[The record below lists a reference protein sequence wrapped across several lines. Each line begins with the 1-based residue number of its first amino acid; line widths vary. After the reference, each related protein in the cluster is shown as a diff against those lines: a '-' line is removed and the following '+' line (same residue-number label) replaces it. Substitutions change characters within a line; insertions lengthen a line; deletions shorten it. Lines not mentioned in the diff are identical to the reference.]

1 VSVRAPRRLGAA
13 LSVALVVAACGKKGD
28 PLPPLQIV
36 PARVTDLTASLG
48 AGRIQLQFT
57 VPAGDPQT
65 GLTVAP
71 ERIEIYRVVT
81 EPEAPVP
88 PAAQIVG
95 AQEYLRGELVVRR
108 ADVTPP
114 AGPSTTPAPGEPAS
128 FSEEVDLSS
137 AGAWT
142 FVAVG
147 AIGRNRRGPAS
158 AIVTVPVGNLPPA
171 PDGIQASN
179 DETSIRLTWQGAG
192 PAYRVFHVGAPTESN
207 PAGLQLLTGQPL
219 TTTEF
224 VQPVEFGRERCFVVR
239 SVRVTGPVTVEG
251 PASVAECLTPV
262 DRYPPPAPSNLRV
275 IQEGSGITLTWTPV
289 VAADLAGYVVLRGD
303 ESGVNMMPLVRDPVR
318 DTTFTDTTVQ
328 RGASYAYS
336 VYAVDNAPVANVSQ
350 QSDRQ
355 VVTVR

>member
-1 VSVRAPRRLGAA
+1 MSVRALRRLGAA
-13 LSVALVVAACGKKGD
+13 LSVALAVAACGKKGD

-36 PARVTDLTASLG
+36 PARVADLTASLS
-48 AGRIQLQFT
+48 AGRIRLQFT
-57 VPAGDPQT
+57 VPTGDPET

-71 ERIEIYRVVT
+71 ERIEIYRIVT
-81 EPEAPVP
+81 ALDAPAP
-88 PAAQIVG
+88 PAAQFVG
-95 AQEYLRGELVVRR
+95 VEDNLRGEVLVRR

-114 AGPSTTPAPGEPAS
+114 AGPITTPAPGEPAS
-128 FSEEVDLSS
+128 FSEDVDLSS

-171 PDGIQASN
+171 PEGLHASN

-192 PAYRVFHVGAPTESN
+192 PAYRVFQVAAPTESN
-207 PAGLQLLTGQPL
+207 PGGLQLLTGQPL
-219 TTTEF
+219 TAAAF
-224 VQPVEFGRERCFVVR
+224 DQPVEFGRERCFVVR

-251 PASVAECLTPV
+251 PASAVECLTPV

-318 DTTFTDTTVQ
+318 DTTFTDTTVKP
-328 RGASYAYS
+328 GASYAYS